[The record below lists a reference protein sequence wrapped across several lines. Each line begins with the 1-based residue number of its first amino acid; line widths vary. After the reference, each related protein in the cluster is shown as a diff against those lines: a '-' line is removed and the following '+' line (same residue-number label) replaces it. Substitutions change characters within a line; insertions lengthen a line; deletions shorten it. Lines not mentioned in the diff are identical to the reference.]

1 MPYTVYVRYC
11 DVIITGLANNSPF
24 LSSPAMT
31 IMIATTSTIHTG
43 CSAIMPSHLLLLGL
57 LIMPGFTSGATSTA
71 PTSSVSMVATST
83 PATTQSISSTTS
95 RGTTM
100 SSTSMPSST
109 VTSTTGAPMST
120 TPPSTPLIPTGSSAN
135 TMQSSSSSSGSTLP
149 TATTTQTPTST
160 PLSTGSATTTMQW
173 STMSTNPASGGA
185 TTTAAATQT
194 PTSTPLSTGPATS
207 TMQWSTSSTNPASE
221 GATTTATQTPTSSP
235 LSTGSATSTM
245 QPMSGGTTA
254 AGSTLTAS
262 VSSVSAPNTG
272 TNSASSTAMP
282 MSTTTMMT
290 AASPSSV
297 SSNTDSWTSMMSTTQ
312 TTTSTGSMT
321 SMMTTAMN
329 MIYCPEFSCNYSD
342 CNTMYASQN
351 TTPCAAGQ
359 WCKLCKMDMYYM
371 ASCSA
376 SCNDSC
382 MNDSQTN
389 CSVAC
394 CNYTGCLNATFASMV
409 IMPSTAAPTA
419 APVTTAMANPQPTT
433 SDDGNKCNQGMCT
446 GATCYTSFSSTLQT
460 CSSSDLHC
468 QLKKET
474 VGSDLKWTAGCTAN
488 CSSETTCTATTQPPC
503 HLECCNV
510 TMTSCLWLNGTM
522 NFPSSAIR
530 GPRIH
535 AELTASLLCL
545 LVALGFLQ

>member
-95 RGTTM
+95 R
-100 SSTSMPSST
+100 
-109 VTSTTGAPMST
+109 
-120 TPPSTPLIPTGSSAN
+120 
-135 TMQSSSSSSGSTLP
+135 
-149 TATTTQTPTST
+149 
-160 PLSTGSATTTMQW
+160 GSATTTMQW

-409 IMPSTAAPTA
+409 IMPSTAAAPTA

>member
-1 MPYTVYVRYC
+1 
-11 DVIITGLANNSPF
+11 
-24 LSSPAMT
+24 MT
-31 IMIATTSTIHTG
+31 LFSVMFPG

-71 PTSSVSMVATST
+71 PTSTVTMVATST
-83 PATTQSISSTTS
+83 PATTQPVSSTTS

-100 SSTSMPSST
+100 SSASMPTST
-109 VTSTTGAPMST
+109 VTSNTGAPM
-120 TPPSTPLIPTGSSAN
+120 TPVPTSTPLIPTGSSSN
-135 TMQSSSSSSGSTLP
+135 IMQSSSSSSGSTLP
-149 TATTTQTPTST
+149 TATTTQTTTST
-160 PLSTGSATTTMQW
+160 PLSTGSATTNMQW
-173 STMSTNPASGGA
+173 PTMSTNPASGGA
-185 TTTAAATQT
+185 TTTAAASQT
-194 PTSTPLSTGPATS
+194 PTSTPLSTGSAT
-207 TMQWSTSSTNPASE
+207 TNMQWSTSGTNPASE
-221 GATTTATQTPTSSP
+221 GPTTTAASTQTPTSSP
-235 LSTGSATSTM
+235 LSTGSATGTM

-282 MSTTTMMT
+282 KSTATMAN

-297 SSNTDSWTSMMSTTQ
+297 SSNTDSWTSMKSTTQ
-312 TTTSTGSMT
+312 TTASSDNMT
-321 SMMTTAMN
+321 SMMTTAMSL
-329 MIYCPEFSCNYSD
+329 IYCPEFSCNYSD

-351 TTPCAAGQ
+351 MTPCAAGQ

-371 ASCSA
+371 AGCSS

-382 MNDSQTN
+382 MSDSQTN

-394 CNYTGCLNATFASMV
+394 CNYTGCLNSTFASMV
-409 IMPSTAAPTA
+409 MMPSAAASTA

-433 SDDGNKCNQGMCT
+433 SDNGNKCNEGTCT

-474 VGSDLKWTAGCTAN
+474 VGSDLRWTAGCAAN
-488 CSSETTCTATTQPPC
+488 CSSETMCTPTTQPPC

-510 TMTSCLWLNGTM
+510 TVTSCLWLNGTV
-522 NFPSSAIR
+522 NFQSSA
-530 GPRIH
+530 GRIFH
-535 AELTASLLCL
+535 AEQLASLLCW
-545 LVALGFLQ
+545 LVALGFLL

>member
-95 RGTTM
+95 R
-100 SSTSMPSST
+100 
-109 VTSTTGAPMST
+109 
-120 TPPSTPLIPTGSSAN
+120 
-135 TMQSSSSSSGSTLP
+135 
-149 TATTTQTPTST
+149 
-160 PLSTGSATTTMQW
+160 
-173 STMSTNPASGGA
+173 
-185 TTTAAATQT
+185 
-194 PTSTPLSTGPATS
+194 
-207 TMQWSTSSTNPASE
+207 
-221 GATTTATQTPTSSP
+221 
-235 LSTGSATSTM
+235 
-245 QPMSGGTTA
+245 
-254 AGSTLTAS
+254 
-262 VSSVSAPNTG
+262 
-272 TNSASSTAMP
+272 AMP

-409 IMPSTAAPTA
+409 IMPSTAAAPTA